1 MYRILYLWNTF
12 IRSILEVKTNT
23 IDYKNFDALLTN
35 LNEDRIWRHNGD
47 KENEITR
54 ELFIKA

>member
-1 MYRILYLWNTF
+1 MYILYLWNTF